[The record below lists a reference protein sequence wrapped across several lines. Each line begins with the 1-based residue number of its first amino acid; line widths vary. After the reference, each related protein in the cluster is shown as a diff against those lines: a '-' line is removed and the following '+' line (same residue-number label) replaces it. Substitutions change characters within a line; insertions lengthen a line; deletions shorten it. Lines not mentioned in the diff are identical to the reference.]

1 MEGITIA
8 LAKGRLLEP
17 AVSMLRDA
25 GIWSGEAPTT
35 DGIVLE
41 RDGFRVIAIR
51 DDDVPTYVALGAAD
65 MGVVGKDVLLE
76 QGKDV
81 VELGDLGF
89 GCCRLVV
96 AAPRN
101 PRRPQG
107 SVLRVATK
115 YASLAEGFLLRKG
128 YPFQVIRV
136 HGATELAPAMGLSDA
151 IVDLVQTGKTL
162 ERNGLVEVEE
172 ILRSSA
178 RLIVNPASYTM
189 KQERIRGV
197 ASSIMAAARNGGAGR

>member
-1 MEGITIA
+1 
-8 LAKGRLLEP
+8 
-17 AVSMLRDA
+17 
-25 GIWSGEAPTT
+25 
-35 DGIVLE
+35 
-41 RDGFRVIAIR
+41 
-51 DDDVPTYVALGAAD
+51 
-65 MGVVGKDVLLE
+65 
-76 QGKDV
+76 
-81 VELGDLGF
+81 
-89 GCCRLVV
+89 
-96 AAPRN
+96 
-101 PRRPQG
+101 
-107 SVLRVATK
+107 VATK

-136 HGATELAPAMGLSDA
+136 QGATELAPAMGLSDA